1 MKFTF
6 SNLRGDFYGG
16 LTAAII
22 ALPLA
27 LAFGVISGLGAEA
40 GLYGAIILGFFAAF
54 LGGTP
59 TQISGP
65 TGPMTVV
72 VAGAVVTFG
81 GNFEAI
87 MATIFLAGIIQIG
100 FGLAKIGSYVK
111 FIPYPVVSGFMSGIG
126 AIIIILQINPLLG
139 SAPFSSTIEVLAK
152 LSQISINP
160 EAIFVSI
167 LTLAIVFF
175 TPKKISTIIPSPL
188 VALILVTIISVVAGF
203 DITRIGQIPTG
214 LPQFHMLSFDA
225 SLLSQILAVAI
236 TLAILASID
245 SLLTS
250 LVADSLTKTKHSSN
264 KELIGQGIGNSV
276 CAFFGGIPGAGATM
290 RTVVNIK
297 TGATTNLSG
306 IIHAATLLIIT
317 LFLAPLASQIPMAV
331 LSGILIKVGLD
342 IIDYKML
349 KIVQKAPRQ
358 DVIVMILVFLLT
370 VFVDLIMAVAAGVT
384 LAALLITFR
393 IAQQAKVNITG
404 QQEDST
410 GLALLDAPQN
420 LRVINIEG
428 AFFFGSTSQIIDQVD
443 QIMETKCVIINTLE
457 VPFFDLSALFA
468 LEEIIIKLQ
477 DLNIKVI
484 VAIKQDK
491 LEKFKNVK
499 LIDTIGTKNL
509 LFDIENAKQRAF
521 EVMA

>member
-1 MKFTF
+1 MAISF
-6 SNLRGDFYGG
+6 SNLKGDFYGG
-16 LTAAII
+16 VTAAII

-72 VAGAVVTFG
+72 VAGTVATFG
-81 GNFEAI
+81 GNFEAV
-87 MATIFLAGIIQIG
+87 MATIFLTGIIQII
-100 FGLAKIGSYVK
+100 FGITKLGSYVK

-152 LSQISINP
+152 LSQINP
-160 EAIFVSI
+160 NLEAIIISI
-167 LTLAIVFF
+167 LTLAIVFL
-175 TPKKISTIIPSPL
+175 TPKKISSIIPSPL
-188 VALILVTIISVVAGF
+188 IALILVTFISIVANLE
-203 DITRIGQIPTG
+203 ISRIEEIPTG
-214 LPQFHMLSFDA
+214 LPEFNLFGFEA
-225 SLLSQILAVAI
+225 SLLSQILAAAI

-250 LVADSLTKTKHSSN
+250 LVADSLTKTKHNSN
-264 KELIGQGIGNSV
+264 KELIGQGIGNAICS
-276 CAFFGGIPGAGATM
+276 FFGGIPGAGATM

-306 IIHAATLLIIT
+306 IIHAISLLIIT
-317 LFLAPLASQIPMAV
+317 VFLAPLASQIPMAV

-342 IIDYKML
+342 IVDYKMI
-349 KIVQKAPRQ
+349 KIIQKAPRQ
-358 DVIVMILVFLLT
+358 DVIVMILVFFLT

-393 IAQQAKVNITG
+393 IAQQAKVNIVG
-404 QQEDST
+404 KDEDSL
-410 GLALLDAPQN
+410 GLALLDAPHN
-420 LRVINIEG
+420 LRLINIEG

-443 QIMETKCVIINTLE
+443 EIMETKCVIINTLE

-477 DLNIKVI
+477 DLGVKVI
-484 VAIKQDK
+484 VVIKKDK
-491 LEKFKNVK
+491 FEKFVNVK
-499 LIDTIGTKNL
+499 LADVIGIQNL
-509 LFDIENAKQRAF
+509 LFDIESAKQRAF
-521 EVMA
+521 EAMK